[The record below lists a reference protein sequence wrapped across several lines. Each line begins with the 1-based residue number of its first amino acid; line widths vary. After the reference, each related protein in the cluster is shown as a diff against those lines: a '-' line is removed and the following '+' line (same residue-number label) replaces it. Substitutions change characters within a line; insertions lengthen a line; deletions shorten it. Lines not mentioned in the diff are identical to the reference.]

1 MSCSVPVVATNIGGI
16 PEVVRHDETGFVA
29 ELGDVHRMAKY
40 CLDLLNHPKKLAA
53 FRENARQRV
62 IDHFDINTIVP
73 MYEDVYNLA
82 ISKP

>member
-1 MSCSVPVVATNIGGI
+1 
-16 PEVVRHDETGFVA
+16 
-29 ELGDVHRMAKY
+29 MAKY
-40 CLDLLNHPKKLAA
+40 CLDLLKHPKKLAA